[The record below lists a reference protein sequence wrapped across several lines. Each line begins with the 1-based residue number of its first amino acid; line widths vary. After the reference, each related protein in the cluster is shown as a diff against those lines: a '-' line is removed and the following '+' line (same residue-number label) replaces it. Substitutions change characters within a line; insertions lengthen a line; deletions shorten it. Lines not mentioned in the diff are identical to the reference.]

1 MDCRWTGTWNT
12 LLVLVGVAL
21 WVFLF
26 LGIFAA
32 FQLPGAGFYLGAT
45 LLCLYL
51 VHPWRRKKEEL
62 DDKLPQER
70 WDEALENYFNE
81 VMTREEEEPQD

>member
-1 MDCRWTGTWNT
+1 
-12 LLVLVGVAL
+12 
-21 WVFLF
+21 
-26 LGIFAA
+26 
-32 FQLPGAGFYLGAT
+32 